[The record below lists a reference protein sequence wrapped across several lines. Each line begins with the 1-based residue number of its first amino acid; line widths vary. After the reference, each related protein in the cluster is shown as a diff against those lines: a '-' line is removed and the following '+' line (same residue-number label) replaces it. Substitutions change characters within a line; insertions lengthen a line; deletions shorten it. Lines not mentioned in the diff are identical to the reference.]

1 MNNKKAVLFSK
12 LFFLLLCFIILYS
25 KVNSDIGRYILI
37 LMVLPMSLLF
47 EHVNLIFFITITFIS
62 IVLSIFTFGITAF
75 ETMIISAIFIVS
87 IPMLSIFS
95 TKKSKLKINDG
106 LKRKN
111 DELKFYKE
119 ELINERNSLIT
130 ERENLEKK
138 LERIIHFYI
147 ISKEL
152 NKNIYIPRSVANT
165 VLNILSS
172 RQGVEYCFITRRFK
186 NKQGVDRIQ
195 MFSRLNEE
203 TKKKWYKLI
212 NGNKEIEEMQKP
224 TLMSILFDVEH
235 KPVVVWPVVAGL
247 NWDFRIFLVVKPEYS
262 QLYVEEGE
270 IFTPHLKLSAKRI
283 SLVYELEEKSRID
296 GLTGLY
302 LKRYFIEKL
311 NSEFERVK
319 RYNTSFYLM
328 MLDIDYFKKV
338 NDTYGH
344 LTGDTVLKT
353 ITGIISASTRPGDI
367 VGRYGGEEFIVLL
380 PSIKKDAVLKI
391 AENIRKTVEKTVF
404 KENSI
409 EFGTTISIGIC
420 EYIPNTKP
428 TKLIDNVDKALYES
442 KKNGRNRITFFK
454 NTL

>member
-1 MNNKKAVLFSK
+1 MKNKKSVLFLK

-47 EHVNLIFFITITFIS
+47 EHVNLILFMIISFIS
-62 IVLSIFTFGITAF
+62 IAIAIFTFGPIAY
-75 ETMIISAIFIVS
+75 ETIIISSIFAVA
-87 IPMLSIFS
+87 IPMLSVFS

-119 ELINERNSLIT
+119 ELINEKNSLVS
-130 ERENLEKK
+130 ERESLEKK

-152 NKNIYIPRSVANT
+152 NKSIYVPRSVANT

-172 RQGVEYCFITRRFK
+172 RPGVEYCFITRSFR

-195 MFSRLNEE
+195 MFSRFNEA
-203 TKKKWYKLI
+203 TKKKWYQTI
-212 NGNKEIEEMQKP
+212 NNNKEIEDIQKP
-224 TLMSILFDVEH
+224 TIMSRLSDIE
-235 KPVVVWPVVAGL
+235 KNPVVVWPVVAGL
-247 NWDFRIFLVVKPEYS
+247 NWNFKIFLVVKPEFAQIYI
-262 QLYVEEGE
+262 EEGE
-270 IFTPHLKLSAKRI
+270 IFIPHLKLSAKRI

-328 MLDIDYFKKV
+328 MLDI
-338 NDTYGH
+338 
-344 LTGDTVLKT
+344 
-353 ITGIISASTRPGDI
+353 
-367 VGRYGGEEFIVLL
+367 
-380 PSIKKDAVLKI
+380 
-391 AENIRKTVEKTVF
+391 
-404 KENSI
+404 
-409 EFGTTISIGIC
+409 
-420 EYIPNTKP
+420 
-428 TKLIDNVDKALYES
+428 
-442 KKNGRNRITFFK
+442 
-454 NTL
+454 